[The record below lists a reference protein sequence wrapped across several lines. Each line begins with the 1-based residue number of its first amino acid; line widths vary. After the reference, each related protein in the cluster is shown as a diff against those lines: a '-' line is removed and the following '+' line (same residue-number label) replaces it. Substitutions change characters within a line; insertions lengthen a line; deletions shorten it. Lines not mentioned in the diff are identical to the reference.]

1 VFNPIQEE
9 VCPREFIR
17 ELSSVVI
24 KVKVL
29 VKVDTK

>member
-17 ELSSVVI
+17 ELYSVVI

-29 VKVDTK
+29 VQVDAY